1 VAAFEYSAL
10 DAAGKVRKGV
20 LEGDS
25 PRSIRQQLRE
35 RGWVPMDLEE
45 VSEREARRSS
55 SSFSL
60 RRGLSAV
67 DLALVTRQLSTLLRS
82 GMPLEEVLRACAE
95 QTEKG
100 RIKSMLLG
108 VRSRVMEG
116 RSLSIGL
123 EDFPNAFSDFYRS
136 TVDAG
141 EQSGHLDVV
150 LEKLAD
156 YTENRQIMRQK
167 ITLAL
172 VYPIL
177 LTLVAILVVAGL
189 LAYVVPQV
197 VQVFEHI
204 GQELPALT
212 RGLIAFSDFL
222 QANGITIA
230 IGTLLVLVAGVVAL
244 RRPGPRRFY
253 HGLLLRLPLVGRVVR
268 STNAASFARTLSIL
282 AASGVP
288 VLDAMRISGQVVGNL
303 PMRDVV
309 AEASARVREGES
321 IHEALRRGGH
331 FPPMTIHL
339 IASGESSGQLEQMLQ
354 RAAEN
359 QEQEVQGLVAT
370 VLGLFEP
377 LMILSMGG
385 VVLVIVLAI
394 LLPIFEMNQLV
405 Q

>member
-1 VAAFEYSAL
+1 MAAFEYSAL